1 LGPFR
6 GASGQEM
13 ASIARA
19 SEEAGSV
26 GSARK
31 AIRSG
36 RVLKETIRHG
46 GGRGVRG
53 LAGAAH
59 LLYNRG
65 CRTCP
70 RSATRSPTLLRIVTY
85 PHPALRYESV
95 PVTRID
101 DALRAKVRA
110 MFDLMYEHKGVGLA
124 ANQVGLPFRFFIL
137 NIAADPEQAE
147 KEQVFI
153 NPEIVKRHSQI
164 EWEEGCL
171 SFPGLYG
178 KVKRARRVRVRAFD
192 LAGSPIEVEADELL
206 GVAIQHE
213 TDHLSG
219 RLHIDHFDQ
228 AARAAATGKLKE
240 WEAAFRQEQAEGK
253 VPGDDAIRK
262 QLDDLARGGGPT

>member
-1 LGPFR
+1 MQAADR
-6 GASGQEM
+6 GGWSRCISQASRQSG
-13 ASIARA
+13 
-19 SEEAGSV
+19 GS

-36 RVLKETIRHG
+36 RVLKETIGHG
-46 GGRGVRG
+46 AGRGVRG
-53 LAGAAH
+53 LAGVGRF
-59 LLYNRG
+59 LYNRG
-65 CRTCP
+65 RRTCP
-70 RSATRSPTLLRIVTY
+70 WSATRSPTLLRIVTY

-124 ANQVGLPFRFFIL
+124 ANQVGLPFRFFVL
-137 NIAADPEQAE
+137 NIAADPEQAAR
-147 KEQVFI
+147 EQVFI
-153 NPEIVKRHSQI
+153 NPEIVKRHSQV

-228 AARAAATGKLKE
+228 ATRAVAAGKLKE

-253 VPGDDAIRK
+253 VSGDDEIRR
-262 QLDDLARGGGPT
+262 QLDDLARGGPG